1 MEGCNG
7 HTAWLFPQSRAKADP
22 VLHSRAQEEHSI
34 KHLLVTHATR
44 VTEGI
49 LQEVEVP
56 LKWALGFYVVLK
68 EGWSQAERTEHVSRP
83 QMMGTGSFT
92 AQESLVAAQPT
103 PPCHQHRGAAPQKH
117 SEINQTPYNAPRSHR
132 DSP

>member
-1 MEGCNG
+1 
-7 HTAWLFPQSRAKADP
+7 
-22 VLHSRAQEEHSI
+22 
-34 KHLLVTHATR
+34 
-44 VTEGI
+44 
-49 LQEVEVP
+49 
-56 LKWALGFYVVLK
+56 
-68 EGWSQAERTEHVSRP
+68 
-83 QMMGTGSFT
+83 MMGMGSFT